1 MLTKKML
8 VTGIA
13 GALVLSACA
22 APATPAPTSTPVPT
36 APPPTEAPAPDI
48 VDTAVAAGTFTTLA
62 AALEAAGL
70 VETLKGE
77 GPFTVFAPTD
87 EAFAKLD
94 KALLDDLLKPENKDT
109 LVAILTYHVVPGKVT
124 AADVVKLTSAKTVQG
139 EEITIKVDGNTV
151 MVNDAKVTQ
160 TDIAARNGVI
170 HVIDTVILP
179 PTVAEKLAA
188 PAQDI
193 VEVAVAAGNF
203 KTLAAALEAAGLVE
217 TLKGEGPFTVFAP
230 TDEAFAKLD
239 KALLD
244 DLLKPENK
252 DTLVAILTYHVVP
265 GKVTAADVVNL
276 TSAKT
281 VQGEE
286 ITIKVDGNT
295 VMVNDAKVT
304 QTDIAASNGVIHVID
319 TVILPPTVA
328 EKLAAPAQDIVEV
341 AVAAGSFKTLA
352 AALEAAGLVET
363 LKGEGPFTVFAPTDE
378 AFAKLDKA
386 LLDDLLKPE
395 NKDTLVAILT
405 YHVVPGKVTA
415 ADVVNLT
422 SAKTVQGEEITIK
435 VDGNTVMVNDA
446 KVTQTDIAA
455 RNGVIHVIDTV
466 ILPPTVAE
474 KLAAPAQDIVEVAVA
489 AGNFKTLAAAL
500 EAAGL
505 VETLKGEGPFTVFA
519 PTDEAFAK
527 LDKKLLDDLLKPA
540 NKDRLVAILTY
551 HVVPGK
557 VTAADVVKLN
567 KAKTVQGE
575 EITIKVDGNTVMVN
589 NAKVTQTDIA
599 ARNGVIHVIDTVIL
613 PPSLR

>member
-36 APPPTEAPAPDI
+36 APPPTEVPAPDI

-160 TDIAARNGVI
+160 TDI
-170 HVIDTVILP
+170 P
-179 PTVAEKLAA
+179 
-188 PAQDI
+188 
-193 VEVAVAAGNF
+193 
-203 KTLAAALEAAGLVE
+203 
-217 TLKGEGPFTVFAP
+217 
-230 TDEAFAKLD
+230 
-239 KALLD
+239 
-244 DLLKPENK
+244 
-252 DTLVAILTYHVVP
+252 
-265 GKVTAADVVNL
+265 
-276 TSAKT
+276 
-281 VQGEE
+281 
-286 ITIKVDGNT
+286 
-295 VMVNDAKVT
+295 
-304 QTDIAASNGVIHVID
+304 
-319 TVILPPTVA
+319 
-328 EKLAAPAQDIVEV
+328 
-341 AVAAGSFKTLA
+341 
-352 AALEAAGLVET
+352 
-363 LKGEGPFTVFAPTDE
+363 
-378 AFAKLDKA
+378 
-386 LLDDLLKPE
+386 
-395 NKDTLVAILT
+395 
-405 YHVVPGKVTA
+405 
-415 ADVVNLT
+415 
-422 SAKTVQGEEITIK
+422 
-435 VDGNTVMVNDA
+435 
-446 KVTQTDIAA
+446 A

-527 LDKKLLDDLLKPA
+527 LDKKLLDDLLKPE
-540 NKDRLVAILTY
+540 NKDTLVAILTY

-599 ARNGVIHVIDTVIL
+599 ASNGVIHVIDTVIL